1 MSRQQ
6 TQYFGKQVR
15 PQHLDKKV
23 SLKCKIKREKER
35 EKERGENEDFTD
47 MTYELALLQLKLL
60 THTNT

>member
-35 EKERGENEDFTD
+35 GENEDFTD
-47 MTYELALLQLKLL
+47 MTYELALLQHKLL